1 MLKDCAAVSIR
12 IWMRMSHNLLETNT
26 VRPSISSTFLVPSE
40 NGHTQQPP
48 PPPRIEE
55 PHRSPPPN
63 NNSSSKMS
71 DVDWAAIN
79 EKLPF
84 ERTDEAKEKR
94 RELFKQFDPNGNGY
108 LSLAEVSCLKP

>member
-1 MLKDCAAVSIR
+1 
-12 IWMRMSHNLLETNT
+12 
-26 VRPSISSTFLVPSE
+26 
-40 NGHTQQPP
+40 
-48 PPPRIEE
+48 
-55 PHRSPPPN
+55 
-63 NNSSSKMS
+63 MS